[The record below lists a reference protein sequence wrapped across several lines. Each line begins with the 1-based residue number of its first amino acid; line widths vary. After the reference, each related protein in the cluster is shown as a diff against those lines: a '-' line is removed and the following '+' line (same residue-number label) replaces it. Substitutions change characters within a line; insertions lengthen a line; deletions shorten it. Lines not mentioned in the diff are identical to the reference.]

1 MSIEIA
7 PGEPIRVLLAKPTVE
22 AHDRGVRLVAKKMRD
37 AGLEVIFINF
47 LLPEEVVQAAVD
59 EDVHVVGISTSA
71 GGHLPIFEDVIAG
84 LAAQGRDDA
93 LVIGGGVISPGDDEA
108 TLLSWGVEAVFGPG
122 TNADQTIEMIKQRL
136 ATVSP

>member
-93 LVIGGGVISPGDDEA
+93 LVEA